1 MLGAWVSLRG
11 WKTILSSLPEAELR
25 MGRKRDPKSREAWRK
40 LLEQKQRSGLT
51 VVEFCQRE
59 GLSPSAYYAWRRKLH
74 GSPARQMPPAA
85 VVEAKDARAHRKGK
99 ASESR
104 PSNAFVQVPLPATS
118 ATAWIE
124 VVLAEGT
131 VIRLPQQNLAAL
143 QTVLRS
149 LGDGAHAS
157 AKEEVRYA

>member
-1 MLGAWVSLRG
+1 
-11 WKTILSSLPEAELR
+11 
-25 MGRKRDPKSREAWRK
+25 MGRKMDQSSRETWQK

-74 GSPARQMPPAA
+74 GPQARQTPPAA
-85 VVEAKDARAHRKGK
+85 VVERQGARAHRKKK
-99 ASESR
+99 APESR
-104 PSNAFVQVPLPATS
+104 PRDAFVQVALPA
-118 ATAWIE
+118 APANAWIE
-124 VVLAEGT
+124 VVLTEGT
-131 VIRLPQQNLAAL
+131 VIRLPQENLAAL

-157 AKEEVRYA
+157 AKAEVRYA

>member
-1 MLGAWVSLRG
+1 
-11 WKTILSSLPEAELR
+11 
-25 MGRKRDPKSREAWRK
+25 MGRKRDQSSRETWQK

-74 GSPARQMPPAA
+74 GPQARQTPPAA
-85 VVEAKDARAHRKGK
+85 VVGRQARGRIAKRRHQNLARVMRSCKSHCPRHLA
-99 ASESR
+99 
-104 PSNAFVQVPLPATS
+104 N
-118 ATAWIE
+118 AWIE

-157 AKEEVRYA
+157 AKEGVRYA

>member
-1 MLGAWVSLRG
+1 
-11 WKTILSSLPEAELR
+11 
-25 MGRKRDPKSREAWRK
+25 MGRKRDPKSHEAWRK

-74 GSPARQMPPAA
+74 GPQTRQTPPAA
-85 VVEAKDARAHRKGK
+85 VVGGKDARARRQGK
-99 ASESR
+99 APESR
-104 PSNAFVQVPLPATS
+104 PSSAFVHVPLPATS

-124 VVLAEGT
+124 VVLVEGT
-131 VIRLPQQNLAAL
+131 IIRLPQQNLAAL

-149 LGDGAHAS
+149 LGDGAHAP
-157 AKEEVRYA
+157 AKAEVRYA